1 MAIIDPACPSTEN
14 ETSPTNRELV
24 TLNSILFAVA
34 WKRKK
39 AIMGSLAKKG
49 LNKYLSQ
56 LNQHPLR
63 TKVITSGVLVAL
75 SDVTSQKLTGIQK
88 LQLKRILLKVL
99 YGCLYLGPFSHYL
112 HQILDKIFHG
122 KRDTKTVAKK
132 VALEQLTASPWN
144 HFVFLVYYGLIIEG
158 RTWVQVKAKVKKE
171 FPSLQLTAWMGII
184 FERPSKIRDVEEIL
198 VEN

>member
-1 MAIIDPACPSTEN
+1 
-14 ETSPTNRELV
+14 
-24 TLNSILFAVA
+24 
-34 WKRKK
+34 
-39 AIMGSLAKKG
+39 MGSLAKKG

-88 LQLKRILLKVL
+88 LQLKRILLKV
-99 YGCLYLGPFSHYL
+99 
-112 HQILDKIFHG
+112 
-122 KRDTKTVAKK
+122 

-184 FERPSKIRDVEEIL
+184 FERSSKIRDVEEIL

>member
-1 MAIIDPACPSTEN
+1 
-14 ETSPTNRELV
+14 
-24 TLNSILFAVA
+24 
-34 WKRKK
+34 
-39 AIMGSLAKKG
+39 MGSLAKKA

-56 LNQHPLR
+56 LNHHPLR

-99 YGCLYLGPFSHYL
+99 YGCLYLGPFAHYL

-171 FPSLQLTAWMGII
+171 FPSLQLTAWMFWPFVGWINHQFMPLQFRVI
-184 FERPSKIRDVEEIL
+184 FHSL
-198 VEN
+198 VAFCWGLFLNVRAKSVTLNKS